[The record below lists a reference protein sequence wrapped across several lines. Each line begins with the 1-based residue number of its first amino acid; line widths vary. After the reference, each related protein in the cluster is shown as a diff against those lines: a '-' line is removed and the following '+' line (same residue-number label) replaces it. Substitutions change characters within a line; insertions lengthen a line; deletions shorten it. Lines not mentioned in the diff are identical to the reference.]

1 MLENTPRLAFPLL
14 AAGQAQKEV
23 THNEAL
29 IRADMLIQPVVQA
42 VGINTPP
49 SSPSAGQCWII
60 GDSPSGVWADQ
71 AACMACWTD
80 TGWVFALPIPGMTA
94 LDQSSDQVIQYK
106 SGQWTSGEVNAAQ
119 VKING
124 VQVIGAQCPSIPNPS
139 GGSTLDTEARITIVS
154 ILTAL
159 RDHGLI
165 AG

>member
-1 MLENTPRLAFPLL
+1 MLENTPRLALPLL

-42 VGINTPP
+42 SGINTPP
-49 SSPSAGQCWII
+49 TTPSPGQCWII
-60 GDSPSGVWADQ
+60 GESPNGVWSDQ

-80 TGWVFALPIPGMTA
+80 AGWVFASPFAGMTA
-94 LDQSSDQVIQYK
+94 LNLSNGQMIQYK
-106 SGQWTSGEVNAAQ
+106 SGQWVSGEVNAAQ
-119 VKING
+119 VKVSG
-124 VQVIGAQCPSIPNPS
+124 VQVIGAQRPAISNPS
-139 GGSTLDTEARITIVS
+139 GGSTLDSEARITIAS
-154 ILTAL
+154 ILSAL